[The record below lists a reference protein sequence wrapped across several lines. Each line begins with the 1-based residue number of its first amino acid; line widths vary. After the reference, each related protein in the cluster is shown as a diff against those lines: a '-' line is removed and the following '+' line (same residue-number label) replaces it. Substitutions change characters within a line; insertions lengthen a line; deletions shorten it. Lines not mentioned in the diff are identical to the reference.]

1 MTALVTGW
9 GRNTSAGPQSNILEE
24 AAVTTL
30 TNRQCRASSHRHDK
44 ITDNMICAGMADRD
58 SYRGDSGGPLA
69 VLGQDG
75 SYRQIGVFSWGRE
88 EEDYPGVYTRLTAL
102 LPWLTYTI
110 SAPGSGC

>member
-30 TNRQCRASSHRHDK
+30 TNRQCRASTHRHDK
-44 ITDNMICAGMADRD
+44 ITENMICTGAAG
-58 SYRGDSGGPLA
+58 SGGPLA

-88 EEDYPGVYTRLTAL
+88 NYPGVYTRLTAL